1 MSHLHPA
8 AVLAILLFLFL
19 VLVMPLMAWLA
30 VLRGRDDA
38 PARWW
43 YAGLALTGIGALLV
57 VLLQRASVFT
67 ASCLT
72 LAALLCMASM
82 RLELGRPLRCR
93 GRLAVAWG
101 VFVLAASALDA
112 AGLWQRWGA
121 LLFTFTM
128 AGLQLYLLY
137 LLYLVRVRR
146 RSRGLWVVMAG
157 VGVALGV
164 NMVRAFSMALIGYA
178 EPIFSLSA
186 LSIAAVASVT
196 ISEVLMT
203 LGYVVF
209 SLEKAHQR
217 HLEDTI
223 YTARAQEQQRL
234 AEQHA
239 QALQAIVA
247 QRDAMIVLNSRF
259 TAVNSLA
266 MYSSSIVHE
275 ISQPVQAL
283 TSILDV
289 LGLQQPPPEP
299 KVAQAL
305 ERARQLTGR
314 IGQTLTLL
322 RQLISVQPL
331 ASGPVD
337 VHETVQHILPILQG
351 EAQRR
356 GHRLD
361 WAPTAPGVS
370 LVVQADRVLLE
381 RILFN
386 LVTNAFEA
394 LEGVGATGQARIST
408 ALRQAYLCRS
418 VVISVEDNG
427 PGLAPELLAGGV
439 SPFQSTKLNG
449 VGLGLA
455 LARLLVET
463 WRGQLQLHNLQAMHG
478 QPGTRVELVLPLAP
492 GTAED
497 AA

>member
-8 AVLAILLFLFL
+8 AVLAILLCLFL

-157 VGVALGV
+157 VGWVLGV
-164 NMVRAFSMALIGYA
+164 NVVRALSMVLVGDAGSVF
-178 EPIFSLSA
+178 PLSA
-186 LSIAAVASVT
+186 LSIAAVAAVT

-361 WAPTAPGVS
+361 WAPAAPGVP

-394 LEGVGATGQARIST
+394 LEGVGATGQVRIST
-408 ALRQAYLCRS
+408 ALRQAYLCHS

-427 PGLAPELLAGGV
+427 PGLAPGLLAGGV

-463 WRGQLQLHNLQAMHG
+463 WRGQLQLHNLQATHG
-478 QPGTRVELVLPLAP
+478 QPGTRIELILPLAP
-492 GTAED
+492 GTAGN
-497 AA
+497 AV

>member
-8 AVLAILLFLFL
+8 AVLAILLCLFL
-19 VLVMPLMAWLA
+19 VLVMPLTAWLA
-30 VLRGRDDA
+30 VLHGRDDA

-43 YAGLALTGIGALLV
+43 YAGLILTGIGALLL
-57 VLLQRASVFT
+57 VLLQRASAFT
-67 ASCLT
+67 ACCLT

-82 RLELGRPLRCR
+82 RLELGRPLRRR
-93 GRLAVAWG
+93 GRLAVTWG

-121 LLFTFTM
+121 LLFTSTM
-128 AGLQLYLLY
+128 VGLRLYLLY
-137 LLYLVRVRR
+137 LLNLVRVRR

-164 NMVRAFSMALIGYA
+164 NAVRAFSMALIGYA

-186 LSIAAVASVT
+186 LSIAAVAAVT

-361 WAPTAPGVS
+361 WAPAAPGVP

-408 ALRQAYLCRS
+408 ALREAYLRRS

-463 WRGQLQLHNLQAMHG
+463 WRGQLQLHNLQATHG

-497 AA
+497 TA